1 MRWFMDKAEIRQR
14 VEKVVAQVLKAD
26 PKDIRPESNFAF
38 DLGADSMSSVALIAA
53 FEEEF
58 DIEMEED
65 KARDVQS
72 VGEAVNFIAQYLPQN

>member
-1 MRWFMDKAEIRQR
+1 MEKAEIRQR

-26 PKDIRPESNFAF
+26 PKDLRPESNFAF

-65 KARDVQS
+65 KAREVQT
-72 VGEAVNFIAQYLPQN
+72 VGEAVDFIAQYVTKS

>member
-1 MRWFMDKAEIRQR
+1 MEKGEIRQR

-26 PKDIRPESNFAF
+26 PKDLRPESNFAF

-65 KARDVQS
+65 KAREVQT
-72 VGEAVNFIAQYLPQN
+72 VGEAVDFISQYLTKS

>member
-1 MRWFMDKAEIRQR
+1 MDRADIQQR

-58 DIEMEED
+58 DIEMQED
-65 KARDVQS
+65 KAREVQT
-72 VGEAVNFIAQYLPQN
+72 VGEAVDFIAQYLPQT

>member
-1 MRWFMDKAEIRQR
+1 MDKAEIRQR

>member
-1 MRWFMDKAEIRQR
+1 MDKDEIRRR

-26 PKDIRPESNFAF
+26 PQDIKLTSNFAF

-65 KARDVQS
+65 KAREVQS
-72 VGEAVNFIAQYLPQN
+72 VGEAVDFIAQYLPAE

>member
-1 MRWFMDKAEIRQR
+1 MDKAEIRQR
-14 VEKVVAQVLKAD
+14 VEKVVAQVLKTD

-72 VGEAVNFIAQYLPQN
+72 VGEAVDFIAQYLPQN

>member
-1 MRWFMDKAEIRQR
+1 MEKAEIRQR

-26 PKDIRPESNFAF
+26 PKDLRPESNFAF
-38 DLGADSMSSVALIAA
+38 YLGADSMSSVALIAA

-65 KARDVQS
+65 KAREVQT
-72 VGEAVNFIAQYLPQN
+72 VGEAVDFIAQYVTKS

>member
-1 MRWFMDKAEIRQR
+1 MDKAEIRQR
-14 VEKVVAQVLKAD
+14 VEKVVSQVLKAD
-26 PKDIRPESNFAF
+26 LKDIRPDSNFAF

-65 KARDVQS
+65 KAREVQS
-72 VGEAVNFIAQYLPQN
+72 VGEAVDFIAQYLPRN

>member
-1 MRWFMDKAEIRQR
+1 
-14 VEKVVAQVLKAD
+14 
-26 PKDIRPESNFAF
+26 
-38 DLGADSMSSVALIAA
+38 MSSVALIAA

>member
-1 MRWFMDKAEIRQR
+1 MDKADIRQR
-14 VEKVVAQVLKAD
+14 VEKVVAQVLKVD

-58 DIEMEED
+58 DIEMEEE

-72 VGEAVNFIAQYLPQN
+72 VGEAVDFIAQYLPQS

>member
-1 MRWFMDKAEIRQR
+1 MDKAEIRQR

-26 PKDIRPESNFAF
+26 PKDIRPDSNFAF

>member
-1 MRWFMDKAEIRQR
+1 MEKGEIRQR
-14 VEKVVAQVLKAD
+14 VEKVVSQVLKAD
-26 PKDIRPESNFAF
+26 PKDLRPESNFAF

-65 KARDVQS
+65 KAREVQT
-72 VGEAVNFIAQYLPQN
+72 VGEAVDFIAQYVTKS